1 VGARIERW
9 DLRLDGPL
17 SEAAVQ
23 RKIEMLGYEVAAR
36 IYPAGRATNAAS
48 DTRDAITAVVRGV
61 VKLTLDDQ
69 PELLTAGDIAYVP
82 AGMSRRLEVVG
93 PATALCIEAFRGR
106 GEGPRRVNQPVT
118 KSSDD
123 E

>member
-1 VGARIERW
+1 MGARIERW

-23 RKIEMLGYEVAAR
+23 RKIETLGYDIAAR

-48 DTRDAITAVVRGV
+48 DTRDALTAVVRGV

-69 PELLTAGDIAYVP
+69 PELLTAGDIVFVP

-93 PATALCIEAFRGR
+93 PAPALCLEAFRSR
-106 GEGPRRVNQPVT
+106 NQEPREPVAR
-118 KSSDD
+118 
-123 E
+123 